1 MRGIKGALLLLCCSW
16 LTGLRAQEGEPERGR
31 GPPAPDLDFL
41 EYLGTWAEGDDEW
54 LAIETWRKDLSADAK
69 GAPRAEDAKGAQR
82 VENAT
87 GAEDAKESETERD
100 DDHESE

>member
-1 MRGIKGALLLLCCSW
+1 MRRIKGALLLIGCSW

-54 LAIETWRKDLSADAK
+54 LAIEEFRKDLSADARDARGAKNAK
-69 GAPRAEDAKGAQR
+69 GPEDAKGA
-82 VENAT
+82 
-87 GAEDAKESETERD
+87 EDATESETERD

>member
-16 LTGLRAQEGEPERGR
+16 LTGLRAQEGQPERGR

-69 GAPRAEDAKGAQR
+69 GAQRAEDATGA
-82 VENAT
+82 ADAK

>member
-1 MRGIKGALLLLCCSW
+1 MRGIKGALLLLGCSW

-54 LAIETWRKDLSADAK
+54 LAIEAWRKDLSADAK
-69 GAPRAEDAKGAQR
+69 DAQRAEDAK
-82 VENAT
+82 
-87 GAEDAKESETERD
+87 GAEDAKESESERD
-100 DDHESE
+100 DNHESE

>member
-16 LTGLRAQEGEPERGR
+16 LTGLRAQEGQPERGR

-54 LAIETWRKDLSADAK
+54 LAIEEWRKDLSADAK
-69 GAPRAEDAKGAQR
+69 GAQRAEDTKGAEDAK
-82 VENAT
+82 ESK
-87 GAEDAKESETERD
+87 ESKESETERD